1 MSWNEEL
8 DKAQAIQ
15 AQAAR
20 AGSSHQRIRKLS
32 SNTFP
37 PLERVASSM
46 LAIGTSPS
54 TGQASQLRDKSLSK
68 NLDLPS
74 LSSQA
79 TVGRNS
85 QFHNLT
91 SEDRDLL
98 GGIEYR
104 SLKLL
109 LKIVTGKPNR
119 AHRSYVN

>member
-1 MSWNEEL
+1 
-8 DKAQAIQ
+8 
-15 AQAAR
+15 
-20 AGSSHQRIRKLS
+20 
-32 SNTFP
+32 
-37 PLERVASSM
+37 M

-109 LKIVTGKPNR
+109 LKIVTGKSNR